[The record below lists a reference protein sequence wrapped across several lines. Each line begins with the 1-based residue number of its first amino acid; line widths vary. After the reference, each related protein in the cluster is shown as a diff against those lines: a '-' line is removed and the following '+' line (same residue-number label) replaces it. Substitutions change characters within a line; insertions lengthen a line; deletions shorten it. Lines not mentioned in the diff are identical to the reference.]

1 MNKINS
7 LNGWAGIGAYITRRS
22 AQSFMGANQMAFAAS
37 GCGSSCG
44 SGEDTPKPASACGA
58 GDDDPT
64 PASACGTGD
73 GK

>member
-7 LNGWAGIGAYITRRS
+7 LNGWAGIEAYTTRRS

-58 GDDDPT
+58 GDDEPK
-64 PASACGTGD
+64 PASACGAGD